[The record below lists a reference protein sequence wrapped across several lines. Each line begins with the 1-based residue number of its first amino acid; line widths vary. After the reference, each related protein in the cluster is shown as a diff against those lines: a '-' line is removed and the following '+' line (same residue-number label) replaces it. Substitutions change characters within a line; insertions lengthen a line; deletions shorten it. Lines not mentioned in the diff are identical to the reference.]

1 MVAEP
6 ALEPVE
12 RDPTLVAASEESATS
27 KKEKEEPTYDVST
40 EAPLDIWAAEYPDGG
55 ARAWLVVFGVSEFQ
69 NSRGNITDAI

>member
-1 MVAEP
+1 M
-6 ALEPVE
+6 
-12 RDPTLVAASEESATS
+12 R
-27 KKEKEEPTYDVST
+27 EKEEPTYDVST